1 MAELALEHV
10 GKVYRNGY
18 EAIHDF
24 SLEIKEGEF
33 LILVGPSGCGKS
45 TLLRMIAGLEDISSG
60 ELWVDGEIENYKE
73 PRERNLAM
81 VFQNYALYPNMS
93 VYDNIA
99 FSLSVRKVDKKE
111 IKKKVYDTA
120 KMLGIEHLLDR
131 RPGELSG
138 GQKQRVAI
146 GNAIIRNPR
155 ALLMDEPLS
164 NLDAK
169 LRTQMRVELAALQHA
184 VGTTTIYVTHDQ
196 TEAMTLGTRI
206 VVMRDGKMQ
215 QVVSWEEAPALL
227 VGEYQMM
234 PCRENAA
241 RLNMHGSDSVVLGI
255 RPENILWEAPE
266 CAGAGADYV
275 EAMIL
280 EAELL
285 GAEKL
290 VFFLLYGKNMWQK
303 FRRNMPPGQARCA
316 GCTLT

>member
-169 LRTQMRVELAALQHA
+169 LRVDVRTELRQIQRKLGITA
-184 VGTTTIYVTHDQ
+184 IYVTHDQ
-196 TEAMTLGTRI
+196 DEALSMSDI
-206 VVMRDGKMQ
+206 IAVMRKGR
-215 QVVSWEEAPALL
+215 V
-227 VGEYQMM
+227 
-234 PCRENAA
+234 
-241 RLNMHGSDSVVLGI
+241 
-255 RPENILWEAPE
+255 
-266 CAGAGADYV
+266 
-275 EAMIL
+275 
-280 EAELL
+280 
-285 GAEKL
+285 
-290 VFFLLYGKNMWQK
+290 
-303 FRRNMPPGQARCA
+303 
-316 GCTLT
+316 

>member
-1 MAELALEHV
+1 M
-10 GKVYRNGY
+10 
-18 EAIHDF
+18 
-24 SLEIKEGEF
+24 
-33 LILVGPSGCGKS
+33 ILVGPSGCGKS

-111 IKKKVYDTA
+111 IKKKVYDMA
-120 KMLGIEHLLDR
+120 K
-131 RPGELSG
+131 
-138 GQKQRVAI
+138 
-146 GNAIIRNPR
+146 
-155 ALLMDEPLS
+155 
-164 NLDAK
+164 
-169 LRTQMRVELAALQHA
+169 MRVELAVLQHA

-215 QVVSWEEAPALL
+215 QVDTPANLYAKPVNRFVAGFIGTPSMNFFEAQVVSWEEAPALL
-227 VGEYQMM
+227 VGEYRMM
-234 PCRENAA
+234 PCREDAA
-241 RLNMHGSDSVVLGI
+241 RISRHGSDSVILGM

-266 CAGAGADYV
+266 CVSAGADYV

-280 EAELL
+280 EVELL

-290 VFFLLYGKNMWQK
+290 LFFLLYGKK
-303 FRRNMPPGQARCA
+303 YVAKIPAEYAARAGKVRRLYFDVTAIHLFDCDSEMRI
-316 GCTLT
+316 

>member
-45 TLLRMIAGLEDISSG
+45 TLLRMIAGLGDISSG

-99 FSLSVRKVDKKE
+99 FSMSVRKVDKKE
-111 IKKKVYDTA
+111 IKKKVYDMA
-120 KMLGIEHLLDR
+120 K
-131 RPGELSG
+131 
-138 GQKQRVAI
+138 
-146 GNAIIRNPR
+146 
-155 ALLMDEPLS
+155 
-164 NLDAK
+164 
-169 LRTQMRVELAALQHA
+169 MRVELAALQHA

-215 QVVSWEEAPALL
+215 QVDTPANLYAKPVNRFVAGFIGTPSMNFFEAQVVFWEEAPALL
-227 VGEYQMM
+227 VGEYRMM
-234 PCRENAA
+234 PCREDAA
-241 RLNMHGSDSVVLGI
+241 RISRHGSDSVILGI

-266 CAGAGADYV
+266 CVSAGADYV
-275 EAMIL
+275 ETMIL
-280 EAELL
+280 EVELL

-290 VFFLLYGKNMWQK
+290 LFFLLYGKK
-303 FRRNMPPGQARCA
+303 YVAKIPAEYDARAGEVRRLYFDVTAIHLFDCDSEMRI
-316 GCTLT
+316 

>member
-1 MAELALEHV
+1 
-10 GKVYRNGY
+10 
-18 EAIHDF
+18 
-24 SLEIKEGEF
+24 
-33 LILVGPSGCGKS
+33 
-45 TLLRMIAGLEDISSG
+45 
-60 ELWVDGEIENYKE
+60 
-73 PRERNLAM
+73 
-81 VFQNYALYPNMS
+81 
-93 VYDNIA
+93 
-99 FSLSVRKVDKKE
+99 
-111 IKKKVYDTA
+111 
-120 KMLGIEHLLDR
+120 
-131 RPGELSG
+131 
-138 GQKQRVAI
+138 
-146 GNAIIRNPR
+146 
-155 ALLMDEPLS
+155 
-164 NLDAK
+164 
-169 LRTQMRVELAALQHA
+169 
-184 VGTTTIYVTHDQ
+184 
-196 TEAMTLGTRI
+196 
-206 VVMRDGKMQ
+206 MQ

>member
-146 GNAIIRNPR
+146 GNAIIRNPCHAR
-155 ALLMDEPLS
+155 SDGGHDAWHTDCGDAGWKNAAGGYTGEPLCKAGQPVCRRIHR
-164 NLDAK
+164 NA
-169 LRTQMRVELAALQHA
+169 VHELFR
-184 VGTTTIYVTHDQ
+184 GTGGF
-196 TEAMTLGTRI
+196 LG
-206 VVMRDGKMQ
+206 G
-215 QVVSWEEAPALL
+215 
-227 VGEYQMM
+227 
-234 PCRENAA
+234 
-241 RLNMHGSDSVVLGI
+241 GSGTSG
-255 RPENILWEAPE
+255 R
-266 CAGAGADYV
+266 
-275 EAMIL
+275 
-280 EAELL
+280 
-285 GAEKL
+285 
-290 VFFLLYGKNMWQK
+290 
-303 FRRNMPPGQARCA
+303 
-316 GCTLT
+316 

>member
-111 IKKKVYDTA
+111 IKKKVYDMA
-120 KMLGIEHLLDR
+120 K
-131 RPGELSG
+131 
-138 GQKQRVAI
+138 
-146 GNAIIRNPR
+146 
-155 ALLMDEPLS
+155 
-164 NLDAK
+164 
-169 LRTQMRVELAALQHA
+169 MRVELAALQHA

-196 TEAMTLGTRI
+196 TETMTLDTRI

-215 QVVSWEEAPALL
+215 QVDTPANLYAKPVNRFIAGFIGTPSMNFFEAQVVSWEEAPALL
-227 VGEYQMM
+227 VGEYRMM
-234 PCRENAA
+234 PCREDAA
-241 RLNMHGSDSVVLGI
+241 RISRHGSDSVILGI

-266 CAGAGADYV
+266 CVSAGADYV

-280 EAELL
+280 EVELL

-290 VFFLLYGKNMWQK
+290 LFFLLYGKK
-303 FRRNMPPGQARCA
+303 YVAKIPAEYAARAGEVRRLYFDVTAIHLFDCDSEMCI
-316 GCTLT
+316 

>member
-81 VFQNYALYPNMS
+81 VFQNYALYSNMS

-111 IKKKVYDTA
+111 IKKKVYDMA
-120 KMLGIEHLLDR
+120 K
-131 RPGELSG
+131 
-138 GQKQRVAI
+138 
-146 GNAIIRNPR
+146 
-155 ALLMDEPLS
+155 
-164 NLDAK
+164 
-169 LRTQMRVELAALQHA
+169 MRVELAALQHA

-215 QVVSWEEAPALL
+215 QVDTPANLYAKPVNRFVAGFIGTPSMNFFEAQVVSWEEAPALL
-227 VGEYQMM
+227 VGEYRMM
-234 PCRENAA
+234 PCREDAA
-241 RLNMHGSDSVVLGI
+241 RISRHGSDSVILGM

-266 CAGAGADYV
+266 CVSAGADYV

-280 EAELL
+280 EVELL

-290 VFFLLYGKNMWQK
+290 LFFLLYGKK
-303 FRRNMPPGQARCA
+303 YVAKIPAEYDARAGEVRRLYFDVTAIHLFDCDSEMRI
-316 GCTLT
+316 

>member
-45 TLLRMIAGLEDISSG
+45 TLLRMIAGLENISSG

-99 FSLSVRKVDKKE
+99 FSMSVRKVDKKE
-111 IKKKVYDTA
+111 IKKKVYDMA
-120 KMLGIEHLLDR
+120 K
-131 RPGELSG
+131 
-138 GQKQRVAI
+138 
-146 GNAIIRNPR
+146 
-155 ALLMDEPLS
+155 
-164 NLDAK
+164 
-169 LRTQMRVELAALQHA
+169 MRVELAALQHA

-196 TEAMTLGTRI
+196 TETMTLDTRI

-215 QVVSWEEAPALL
+215 QVDTPANLYAKPVNRFIAGFIGTPSMNFFEAQVVSWEEAPALL
-227 VGEYQMM
+227 VGEYRMM
-234 PCRENAA
+234 PCREDAA
-241 RLNMHGSDSVVLGI
+241 RISRHGSDSVILGI

-266 CAGAGADYV
+266 CVSAGADYV

-280 EAELL
+280 EVELL

-290 VFFLLYGKNMWQK
+290 LFFLLYGKK
-303 FRRNMPPGQARCA
+303 YVAKIPAEYAARAGEVRRLYFDVTAIHLFDCDSEMCI
-316 GCTLT
+316 

>member
-120 KMLGIEHLLDR
+120 KM
-131 RPGELSG
+131 
-138 GQKQRVAI
+138 
-146 GNAIIRNPR
+146 
-155 ALLMDEPLS
+155 
-164 NLDAK
+164 
-169 LRTQMRVELAALQHA
+169 RVELAALQHA

-196 TEAMTLGTRI
+196 TETMTLGTRI

-215 QVVSWEEAPALL
+215 QVDTPANLYAKPVNRFVAGFIGTPSMNFFEAQVVSWEEAPALL
-227 VGEYQMM
+227 VGEYRMM
-234 PCRENAA
+234 PCREDAA
-241 RLNMHGSDSVVLGI
+241 RISRHGSDSVILGM

-266 CAGAGADYV
+266 CVSAGADYV

-280 EAELL
+280 EVELL

-290 VFFLLYGKNMWQK
+290 LFFLLYGKK
-303 FRRNMPPGQARCA
+303 YVAKIPAEYAARAGEVRRLYFDVTAIHLFDCDSEMRI
-316 GCTLT
+316 

>member
-120 KMLGIEHLLDR
+120 KM
-131 RPGELSG
+131 
-138 GQKQRVAI
+138 
-146 GNAIIRNPR
+146 
-155 ALLMDEPLS
+155 
-164 NLDAK
+164 
-169 LRTQMRVELAALQHA
+169 RVELAALQHV

-196 TEAMTLGTRI
+196 TEVMTLGTRI

-215 QVVSWEEAPALL
+215 PV
-227 VGEYQMM
+227 
-234 PCRENAA
+234 CRRIHRNAVHELF
-241 RLNMHGSDSVVLGI
+241 RGTGGFLGGGTGTSG
-255 RPENILWEAPE
+255 RGVPHDAVQGG
-266 CAGAGADYV
+266 CSAD
-275 EAMIL
+275 
-280 EAELL
+280 
-285 GAEKL
+285 K
-290 VFFLLYGKNMWQK
+290 
-303 FRRNMPPGQARCA
+303 QARKRQRDPWHTTGKHPVEGTGMCKRR
-316 GCTLT
+316 GGLRGDDDS